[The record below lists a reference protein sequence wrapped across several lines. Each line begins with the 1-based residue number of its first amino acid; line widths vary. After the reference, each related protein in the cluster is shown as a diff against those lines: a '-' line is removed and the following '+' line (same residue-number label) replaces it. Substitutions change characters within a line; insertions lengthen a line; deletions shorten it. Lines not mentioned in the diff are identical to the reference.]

1 MAGSEL
7 KIISLNAHRIGRRE
21 KLVELREKILEKN
34 PHVVYIQEIVV
45 NAAIRVFNA
54 SFQVVI
60 NMEERAINGDGV
72 GIVTLIKNG
81 INISDFIVGAEGRTI
96 GIKINNA
103 QFWNIYPLSGTNN
116 KTWRETYFRETLPN
130 YMANWK
136 DQTLFVN
143 QGGDHNCIIRD
154 IDSENNPRQHMQ
166 DGLIK
171 HLQI

>member
-81 INISDFIVGAEGRTI
+81 INISDFIIGAEGRTI

-116 KTWRETYFRETLPN
+116 KTWRGRGRPILGRRFQIIWPTGRTRHFLSIREE
-130 YMANWK
+130 
-136 DQTLFVN
+136 
-143 QGGDHNCIIRD
+143 II
-154 IDSENNPRQHMQ
+154 IV
-166 DGLIK
+166 
-171 HLQI
+171 